1 LIDILDIL
9 NQNILMSKR
18 NSAGFTLMEV
28 LIAMLI
34 LAGALTVLNTSS
46 SSSIASVQKA
56 ETLETIAQLL
66 QQKATEYELVYK
78 GKKFEE
84 LKESESGDFG
94 SDYPDFR
101 WTVQV
106 EDFPAPNLAG
116 IIMQEGGQQEMLL
129 TILNKFSEHL
139 QKAAKE
145 VKISVFWKA
154 GEKEQEYAVTFL
166 LVDYETPIGI

>member
-1 LIDILDIL
+1 
-9 NQNILMSKR
+9 MSTK

-56 ETLETIAQLL
+56 ETMETIAQLL
-66 QQKATEYELVYK
+66 QQKATEYELIYK

-101 WTVQV
+101 WAVQT
-106 EDFPAPNLAG
+106 EEFPAPNLAN
-116 IIMQEGGQQEMLL
+116 MALQEEGQDEMLL

-145 VKISVFWKA
+145 VKVSVFWKA
-154 GEKEQEYAVTFL
+154 GQKEQEYSVTFL
-166 LVDYETPIGI
+166 LVDYEAPIGM

>member
-1 LIDILDIL
+1 
-9 NQNILMSKR
+9 MSNKR
-18 NSAGFTLMEV
+18 SQGFTLIEV
-28 LIAMLI
+28 MIALLI
-34 LAGALTVLNTSS
+34 LAASLTVLNTSS

-56 ETLETIAQLL
+56 GALETIAQLL
-66 QQKATEYELVYK
+66 QQKASEYELTYK

-84 LKESESGDFG
+84 LKESEAGDFG
-94 SDYPDFR
+94 SDYPEYR
-101 WTVQV
+101 WAVQV

-116 IIMQEGGQQEMLL
+116 MAQQEEGQNEMLL

-145 VKISVFWKA
+145 VKVTVFWKP
-154 GEKEQEYAVTFL
+154 GEKEQEYSVTFL

>member
-1 LIDILDIL
+1 
-9 NQNILMSKR
+9 MSSK
-18 NSAGFTLMEV
+18 SSDGFTLIEV
-28 LIAMLI
+28 MIALLI
-34 LAGALTVLNTSS
+34 LAVALTILNTSTT
-46 SSSIASVQKA
+46 SSIASVQKA
-56 ETLETIAQLL
+56 GALETIAQLL
-66 QQKATEYELVYK
+66 QQKASEFELTYK

-84 LKESESGDFG
+84 LKESETGDFG
-94 SDYPDFR
+94 SDYPMYR

-116 IIMQEGGQQEMLL
+116 MAQQDEGQEEMLL

-145 VKISVFWKA
+145 VKVTVFWKA
-154 GEKEQEYAVTFL
+154 GEKEQEYSVTFL